1 MRQVW
6 FEDDIILDKI
16 KIPIEKLD
24 TYLKSDTNRR
34 TKNFIVVPDE
44 YYNDE

>member
-1 MRQVW
+1 MIQIW
-6 FEDDIILDKI
+6 FEDEIILEKI

-34 TKNFIVVPDE
+34 TKNFIIVPDG
-44 YYNDE
+44 Y